1 MALRL
6 GLCFLPGR
14 GKLLG
19 ISHPSE
25 PCVVAIL
32 FQAGM
37 GERTRSLV
45 LHLDLTCNAEAL
57 PQSWQAKKIG
67 ANCSCPRR
75 PGIATPQWPLREQ
88 NCCCGKSGSLPP
100 NPVQWHMGSAQ
111 EERQAAFAGRES
123 PLLEETELGLESGEL
138 HIQGHCGKQ
147 DKSWWRAI

>member
-1 MALRL
+1 
-6 GLCFLPGR
+6 
-14 GKLLG
+14 
-19 ISHPSE
+19 
-25 PCVVAIL
+25 
-32 FQAGM
+32 M

-111 EERQAAFAGRES
+111 EERQAAFAGKES
-123 PLLEETELGLESGEL
+123 PLLEETELTWTREWRTPHSRTLWKTRQILVESN
-138 HIQGHCGKQ
+138 
-147 DKSWWRAI
+147 